1 MGIKEN
7 DYLIVRK
14 TIVAIGFLV
23 TLFWIVYFIID
34 WLKYH
39 K

>member
-34 WLKYH
+34 WLKYY